1 MEEVTYTI
9 SAQKDEY
16 SEKIVKVYTLS
27 IDKTDIQLIDTYL
40 EHPTNTTYDKKILH
54 EIEEAIDQ
62 FHENKWNT
70 IKEHMLNKA
79 YTDLWIGA
87 PQEKYAPFLQ
97 YTAQLTQ
104 DNSIIKDQSLESI
117 LEDLLKESL
126 STDDTLKLD
135 IPNLSLDEVINS
147 STVVEMDYELP
158 FNDNK
163 RFIDEIYPQLLET
176 EDLEKHDK
184 ILFDYIALE
193 KREHERIIE
202 ENLVKINEKEGL
214 NLTLDDILLDK

>member
-9 SAQKDEY
+9 SARKDEY
-16 SEKIVKVYTLS
+16 SQKVIKVYTIS
-27 IDKTDIQLIDTYL
+27 IDETDIQVIDTYI
-40 EHPTNTTYDKKILH
+40 EQQSNTTYDKKALH
-54 EIEEAIDQ
+54 DIEEAIDK

-70 IKEHMLNKA
+70 IKEHMQNKA

-97 YTAQLTQ
+97 YTAQITPDTHLLE
-104 DNSIIKDQSLESI
+104 DQSLESI

-135 IPNLSLDEVINS
+135 IPNLSLDEVINNS
-147 STVVEMDYELP
+147 NVIEMDYELP

-163 RFIDEIYPQLLET
+163 RFIDEIYPLLLEA
-176 EDLEKHDK
+176 DDFEKRDK

-193 KREHERIIE
+193 KREQEKIIE
-202 ENLVKINEKEGL
+202 ENLAKINKKEGL
-214 NLTLDDILLDK
+214 NLTLDDIL